1 MDRIKTVKET
11 NEKYFLKSQISSKIK
26 EDIAFMRKDKTELV

>member
-26 EDIAFMRKDKTELV
+26 EDTAFMRKDKTELV